1 MKISEVFHRPVDSS
15 KHIVA
20 NDSSDNSVL
29 NVSYRPTKRALVDKY
44 SEQVNKLP
52 FSRLLKG
59 DLFTNRKRKGVK
71 VMSKFEMEEKL
82 RSFVKGEVKL
92 YPTSFTFFKSYKEM
106 SPCIIDGVVYEYED

>member
-29 NVSYRPTKRALVDKY
+29 NVSYRPTKKVLVDKC

-59 DLFTNRKRKGVK
+59 GLFTNRKGRE
-71 VMSKFEMEEKL
+71 SK
-82 RSFVKGEVKL
+82 
-92 YPTSFTFFKSYKEM
+92 
-106 SPCIIDGVVYEYED
+106 